1 MKKIAF
7 TALLVICLI
16 GCASCKKCKK
26 CNKENETNLV
36 VPTISNPNGTFLKLG
51 NFNITNNEAY
61 FQMVNS
67 FGLETL
73 MNIVDEDIIPKAT
86 KNEKFDKFMDG
97 IIYPDGEKSD
107 ELFKEFIEKLPL
119 SGLSANPN
127 DANYY
132 LDYYFMRF
140 SRIEYSKKIFKDTQS
155 STYYTDEQKKN
166 AFNELF
172 SKKSQMII
180 LDFDSSAE
188 AKKALQ
194 HYDINLNKLNSGWEK
209 TDGTKLTNTEI
220 QELFQSIYNDYLQNT
235 NQKEIYSANDLA
247 FDSIPQP
254 IYLQVSGI
262 RSYTYSD
269 LKNINA
275 TLLLDL
281 YYMDADSYTKT
292 PKTYAGRTYLAY
304 KVSETEN
311 LDQDGNVVTLKEKM
325 SDVMDLLI
333 EGTVNTTY
341 STAIILSEEI
351 GADLVIYDKGLE
363 NTFNLQYD
371 YVKSSLE
378 LPANSLKQFV
388 KSTETSQTNIF
399 SYKANGTTKYVTAD
413 TFFTK
418 LIEQYGAY
426 LSALYMKQYLILKD
440 NPVLSIF
447 DFQILNQE
455 KYNEYYKTDI
465 TTYKDKFLA
474 DEYSKIGFP
483 ASYGWDNFVR
493 DYLGLLSENKIL
505 INLDSS
511 LYENTLRLLKEKLFL
526 DADGKDTKVQE
537 EMDNI
542 AEKYFYATTIEL
554 NVYYDDNLDGKADTI
569 EANSEKEM
577 LARKFIRVVFE
588 QLNSKSYTSVTTELN
603 DIWNAYSIASI
614 YTNNVWKEFKQ
625 AGLIFSLTTSKTYTS
640 NSTISETASK
650 QIKLQYDAIIDF
662 KNDPKHVGVNLNGID
677 LSTYYRNSKLDAP
690 INALSFV
697 DASCTNLIDDKIC
710 TYIITKAFD
719 HPYISEVENKFK
731 PTYEDYQQYYVDS
744 SKQDSALKN
753 CISNFY
759 LAAIANIASDDTI
772 NHQLMEQC
780 LELIENGITYGD
792 INTLKEYIIACKLSL
807 Q

>member
-1 MKKIAF
+1 MKQNIKKFTFIILIA
-7 TALLVICLI
+7 ICLI

-26 CNKENETNLV
+26 CDKDKETEQV
-36 VPTISNPNGTFLKLG
+36 IPQISNPNGTFLKLG
-51 NFNITNNEAY
+51 DFSITNKDAY

-86 KNEKFDKFMDG
+86 KDEKFDKFLDG

-107 ELFKEFIEKLPL
+107 ELFNEFITKLPL
-119 SGLSANPN
+119 SGLSDNPN
-127 DANYY
+127 DENYY
-132 LDYYFMRF
+132 KDYYFVRF
-140 SRIEYSKKIFKDTQS
+140 SRIQYAKKVFKDTKS
-155 STYYTDEQKKN
+155 STYYTDSQKEN

-180 LDFDSSAE
+180 LDFDSSSE

-194 HYDINLNKLNSGWEK
+194 NYEIDLNKLNSGWEK
-209 TDGTKLTNTEI
+209 TDGTKLTNAEI
-220 QELFQSIYNDYLQNT
+220 KELFQA
-235 NQKEIYSANDLA
+235 IYSDYHQGKTDA
-247 FDSIPQP
+247 
-254 IYLQVSGI
+254 VKE
-262 RSYTYSD
+262 YTYSD
-269 LKNINA
+269 LKKISA
-275 TLLLDL
+275 SLLLDV

-292 PKTYAGRTYLAY
+292 SKSYVGKTFLVY

-311 LDQDGNVVTLKEKM
+311 LDENGNVVTLKDKL

-333 EGTVNTTY
+333 DGTVNTNY
-341 STAIILSEEI
+341 ATALILSEEI
-351 GADLVIYDKGLE
+351 GANLAIYDKGLE
-363 NTFNLQYD
+363 NTFKLQYD
-371 YVKSSLE
+371 YLISSLG
-378 LPANSLKQFV
+378 LPSDDLKTFA
-388 KSTETSQTNIF
+388 KTSETSQTNIL
-399 SYKANGTTKYVTAD
+399 SYTSNGATKYVTAD
-413 TFFTK
+413 TFFAR
-418 LIEQYGAY
+418 LVNQYGAY

-440 NPVLSIF
+440 NPVLTIT
-447 DFQILNQE
+447 DFQILDQD
-455 KYNEYYKTDI
+455 KYTDYYKTDI

-474 DEYSKIGFP
+474 DDYSQIGFP

-511 LYENTLRLLKEKLFL
+511 LYEDTLRVLKEKIFL

-554 NVYYDDNLDGKADTI
+554 NAYYDEDLDGKADEI

-577 LARKFIRVVFE
+577 LARKLIRVIFE

-603 DIWNAYSIASI
+603 QISNSYNVSSI
-614 YTNNVWKEFKQ
+614 YTNNIWKEFKE
-625 AGLIFSLTTSKTYTS
+625 AGLILSITTSKTYTS
-640 NSTISETASK
+640 NSSISETALK
-650 QIKLQYDAIIDF
+650 QIKLQYDTIIHF
-662 KNDPKHVGVNLNGID
+662 KNDPNHVGVSLNGID

-697 DASCTNLIDDKIC
+697 DASCTNLIDNKLC

-719 HPYISEVENKFK
+719 HPYISESANTFK
-731 PTYEDYQQYYVDS
+731 PTYEDYKQYYVDS

-759 LAAIANIASDDTI
+759 LAAIANIVSDEVMNKI
-772 NHQLMEQC
+772 LMDQC
-780 LELIENGITYGD
+780 LELIESGITYGN
-792 INTLKEYIIACKLSL
+792 INSLKEYINACKLSL